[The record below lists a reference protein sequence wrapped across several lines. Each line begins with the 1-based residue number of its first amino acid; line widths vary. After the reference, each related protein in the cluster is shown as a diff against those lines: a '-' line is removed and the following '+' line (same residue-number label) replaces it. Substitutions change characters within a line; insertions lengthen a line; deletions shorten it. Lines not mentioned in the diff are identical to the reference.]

1 MIVLDEELLD
11 PKISDAIQTWYPGQV
26 ISVRTLRVGTVI
38 KDESIPGLLL
48 SCSHATFVTIN
59 ISDFWLR
66 LRAHPKF
73 CVVCLDLTNEQ
84 TTAITILLRRLFA
97 LPQFKTKAKRMGMI
111 ALLRATR
118 IEYYRQDH
126 NIKTIEW

>member
-1 MIVLDEELLD
+1 MIVLDEQ
-11 PKISDAIQTWYPGQV
+11 IQGAHIREPIESWYKGQV
-26 ISVRTLRVGTVI
+26 ISVRSLRRQTTIQDDAVPMLLRTVAV
-38 KDESIPGLLL
+38 P
-48 SCSHATFVTIN
+48 TFVTIN
-59 ISDFWLR
+59 VIDFWQRVNAERSFAIVCIELPGG
-66 LRAHPKF
+66 RAFETPF
-73 CVVCLDLTNEQ
+73 W
-84 TTAITILLRRLFA
+84 LRRLFA